1 MVSVVFSKKGK
12 LKKEFDEQFVTLM
25 KETKEEWRQA
35 QLIEDYLNDY
45 DLDAVAKRKMAESI
59 HFYLYK
65 EARVRN
71 VVLK

>member
-65 EARVRN
+65 EARIRN

>member
-1 MVSVVFSKKGK
+1 MFSKKGK

-65 EARVRN
+65 EARIRN

>member
-1 MVSVVFSKKGK
+1 MFSKKGK

-25 KETKEEWRQA
+25 IETKEEWQQA

-65 EARVRN
+65 EARIRN